1 MDVTK
6 TLDFSQYLNFQAAL
20 AKSPDAFL
28 PLAVTA
34 MMTSV
39 RLIQGG
45 VAEYPPA
52 TEANQPGRF
61 SLKTHKPMGYYER
74 GRGSWRPILMKE
86 TLEAA
91 AKGKYGKSR
100 GVINASAFQL
110 SLSRVQGYKLR
121 ASSEQLGKSWT
132 TRVTQ
137 AETSVEGVVGNDTSY
152 GIYAQDKENQ
162 SGVLAKYGWDE
173 HTIQAVFEQLQP
185 EIDQIWKDAVVDFV
199 DQIIGL

>member
-137 AETSVEGVVGNDTSY
+137 GETSVEGVVGNDTSY

>member
-1 MDVTK
+1 
-6 TLDFSQYLNFQAAL
+6 
-20 AKSPDAFL
+20 
-28 PLAVTA
+28 
-34 MMTSV
+34 
-39 RLIQGG
+39 
-45 VAEYPPA
+45 
-52 TEANQPGRF
+52 
-61 SLKTHKPMGYYER
+61 
-74 GRGSWRPILMKE
+74 MKE

-137 AETSVEGVVGNDTSY
+137 GETSVEGVVGNDTSY